1 MFKDVRFTPNS
12 DINQAKG
19 SKESPSAQVKLSA
32 DELMDALFHDIEVH
46 LDNSLDGNSTALS
59 TAVYAKSGQA
69 LLGNSREKGLIRR
82 RRSPAD
88 LEDDLLV
95 PYTPMD
101 STLVGHQGGTA
112 SLNVASELRVAS
124 SIGRGRLLISTAC
137 VSLVGI
143 TMFWLGRQ
151 LRLQQAPVV
160 AASSSAAVT
169 ASPIIK
175 PEVIEFADYVTRSL
189 QLIDQETKTA
199 KLAAATPGLSP
210 SGLPSLPNAPQIGVT
225 SPNVANALPNNV
237 ERVYVPVADVPVP
250 TLKAKIPAPPQ
261 LLAAVQTSS
270 QADALP
276 ALKPLPMTP
285 PKGGERKFLGGT
297 NLGDQPVFMVSI
309 NGSTRQVKLGEAIDE
324 TGAAFV
330 QFDGEQSVLKQGSQ
344 LRSVTAGQS
353 F

>member
-250 TLKAKIPAPPQ
+250 TL
-261 LLAAVQTSS
+261 
-270 QADALP
+270 
-276 ALKPLPMTP
+276 
-285 PKGGERKFLGGT
+285 
-297 NLGDQPVFMVSI
+297 
-309 NGSTRQVKLGEAIDE
+309 
-324 TGAAFV
+324 
-330 QFDGEQSVLKQGSQ
+330 
-344 LRSVTAGQS
+344 
-353 F
+353 

>member
-1 MFKDVRFTPNS
+1 MFEDVRFTPNL
-12 DINQAKG
+12 DINQAQG

-32 DELMDALFHDIEVH
+32 DELMDALFHDIEAH
-46 LDNSLDGNSTALS
+46 LDNSLDVNSTALS

-69 LLGNSREKGLIRR
+69 LLDNSREKGLIRR

-101 STLVGHQGGTA
+101 STLVGHQGGMA
-112 SLNVASELRVAS
+112 SLNVASELRVATS
-124 SIGRGRLLISTAC
+124 RDRGRLLISTAC

-143 TMFWLGRQ
+143 TMFWVGRQ
-151 LRLQQAPVV
+151 LRLQQASVV
-160 AASSSAAVT
+160 AASSSAAT
-169 ASPIIK
+169 AVPVVK

-199 KLAAATPGLSP
+199 KLTTATPGLSP
-210 SGLPSLPNAPQIGVT
+210 TGLPSLPNAPQIGVI
-225 SPNVANALPNNV
+225 SPNAANGVPNTV

-250 TLKAKIPAPPQ
+250 TLKAKLSAPPQ
-261 LLAAVQTSS
+261 LLAAVQTSP

-344 LRSVTAGQS
+344 LRSITAGQS

>member
-12 DINQAKG
+12 DINQAKE
-19 SKESPSAQVKLSA
+19 SKESSSAQVKLSA
-32 DELMDALFHDIEVH
+32 DELMDALFHDIEAH
-46 LDNSLDGNSTALS
+46 LNHSLDGNTALS

-69 LLGNSREKGLIRR
+69 LLDNSREKGLIRR
-82 RRSPAD
+82 RRSPAV

-112 SLNVASELRVAS
+112 SLSVASELRVAPS
-124 SIGRGRLLISTAC
+124 RGRGRLLISTAC

-143 TMFWLGRQ
+143 TMFYLGRQ

-160 AASSSAAVT
+160 ATSSSAAAT

-210 SGLPSLPNAPQIGVT
+210 AGLPSLPNAPQIGVT

-250 TLKAKIPAPPQ
+250 TL
-261 LLAAVQTSS
+261 
-270 QADALP
+270 
-276 ALKPLPMTP
+276 
-285 PKGGERKFLGGT
+285 
-297 NLGDQPVFMVSI
+297 
-309 NGSTRQVKLGEAIDE
+309 
-324 TGAAFV
+324 
-330 QFDGEQSVLKQGSQ
+330 
-344 LRSVTAGQS
+344 
-353 F
+353 

>member
-1 MFKDVRFTPNS
+1 MFEDVRSTPNL
-12 DINQAKG
+12 DINQSQE
-19 SKESPSAQVKLSA
+19 SKVLRSAQVKLSA
-32 DELMDALFHDIEVH
+32 DELMDALFQDIEVH
-46 LDNSLDGNSTALS
+46 LDNSLAGNSTALS

-69 LLGNSREKGLIRR
+69 LLENSREKGLIRR

-112 SLNVASELRVAS
+112 SLNVASELGAS
-124 SIGRGRLLISTAC
+124 LGRGRSRLLISTAC
-137 VSLVGI
+137 ISLVGI
-143 TMFWLGRQ
+143 TMFWVGRQ
-151 LRLQQAPVV
+151 LRLQQASVV
-160 AASSSAAVT
+160 AASSSAAAT
-169 ASPIIK
+169 ALPVVK

-189 QLIDQETKTA
+189 QLINQETKTA
-199 KLAAATPGLSP
+199 KLTAATPGLSP
-210 SGLPSLPNAPQIGVT
+210 AGFPSLPNAPQIRVT
-225 SPNVANALPNNV
+225 SPNAVNALPNSMAQV
-237 ERVYVPVADVPVP
+237 DVPVVDVPVP
-250 TLKAKIPAPPQ
+250 TLKAKLPAPPQ
-261 LLAAVQTSS
+261 LTAAVQTRS

-276 ALKPLPMTP
+276 VLKPLPMTP

-309 NGSTRQVKLGEAIDE
+309 NGSARQVKLGEAIDE